1 MKGTF
6 WRKFPTSTLI
16 PKTAGFLFLIM
27 KPLRKV
33 NLHTGVSS
41 AKIEF
46 SSAAL
51 SSSTHCVNV
60 SIRL

>member
-16 PKTAGFLFLIM
+16 PKTAGLLFLKM
-27 KPLRKV
+27 KPLIKV
-33 NLHTGVSS
+33 NLHIGVSS

-46 SSAAL
+46 SASA
-51 SSSTHCVNV
+51 
-60 SIRL
+60 